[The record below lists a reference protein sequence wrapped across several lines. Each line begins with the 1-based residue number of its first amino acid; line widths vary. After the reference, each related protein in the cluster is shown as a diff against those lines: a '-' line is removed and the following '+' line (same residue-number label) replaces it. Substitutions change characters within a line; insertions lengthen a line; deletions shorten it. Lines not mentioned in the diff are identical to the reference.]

1 MELLIIFLVLLGLAG
16 TAIYYYNKIV
26 ALSNSYRNALKQIDV
41 ILKQRHDM
49 VPNLVET
56 VKGYASHERETLNDV
71 IEARNGA
78 EKARQAISE
87 NGDVSSLPASENMLT
102 QMLGKMFALSEAYP
116 DLKANENFKQLQEDL
131 RSIEER
137 VAAARRGYNNT
148 VLEYNIGIESFPGNI
163 FAGMFSYRR
172 AQELDFDDAPEIQ
185 EAPQVSF
192 T

>member
-1 MELLIIFLVLLGLAG
+1 MELLIILVVLLVLAG
-16 TAIYYYNKIV
+16 TSIYYYNKIV
-26 ALSNSYRNALKQIDV
+26 ALSNSYRNALRQIDV
-41 ILKQRHDM
+41 VLKQRHDM

-56 VKGYASHERETLNDV
+56 VKGYASHERETLNEV